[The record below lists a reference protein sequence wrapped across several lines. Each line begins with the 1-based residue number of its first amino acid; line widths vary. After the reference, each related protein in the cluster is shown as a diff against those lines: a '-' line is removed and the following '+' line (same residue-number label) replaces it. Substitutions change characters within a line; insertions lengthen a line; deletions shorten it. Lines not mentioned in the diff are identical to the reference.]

1 MNKTHLISYDTLKI
15 IGQGIVGSMT
25 FGIYHQYTTNIIM
38 ELNNQKQ
45 NLQYKLDMLYKT
57 NMKLNNKIEK
67 LEKLKKLEKLEKI
80 QENKKIMNNN

>member
-57 NMKLNNKIEK
+57 NVKLNNKIEK
-67 LEKLKKLEKLEKI
+67 LEKMKGCKKV